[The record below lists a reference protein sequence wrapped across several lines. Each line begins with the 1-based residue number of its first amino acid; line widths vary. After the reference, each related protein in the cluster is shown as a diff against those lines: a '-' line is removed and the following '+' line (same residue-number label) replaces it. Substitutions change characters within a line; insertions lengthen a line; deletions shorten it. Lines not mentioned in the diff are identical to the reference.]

1 MTARRV
7 STFVAVGAAGFI
19 VQMSAAAVLLQAGIA
34 PVVATMLAIE
44 AAIVSNHVW
53 HRQWA
58 WRDRV
63 DGRSWLA
70 TLWRAHLGA
79 GGTSL
84 VVGIGT
90 VALLARHV
98 PPLLAQALAVAVC
111 AGVNYWLTD
120 RWIFSARESDCEKRS
135 RQMCSRERCSR
146 ERCSRRTLSGGLR
159 VGQSPTPTLSSDRP
173 PTLAAVLAVAGML
186 VAGAGPARADGPS
199 PHALASW
206 QRYVSAVE
214 RARAADDL
222 RAVPAWATDEDR
234 QGTLVRAAVSRGE
247 LHITRRA
254 IAIDVDNATLE
265 HWQGSLLLEG
275 VTLAQVSER
284 LRHPERYPQPA
295 DVLALEVSDRSDA
308 GHDLYLRLTRS
319 MLVSATYDTWHRVGH
334 QSRGPN
340 RVDSTSVATRIEEVQ
355 RPGTPSERRV
365 RLEESRDFLWRMQS
379 FWRFSAVPGG
389 VIVTCE
395 SMTLSRPVPLGLGL
409 VSRPIIT
416 RVARESM
423 TTALRAWQR
432 GWHAESARAAG
443 R

>member
-1 MTARRV
+1 MTARRI

-19 VQMSAAAVLLQAGIA
+19 VQMSAAAVLLQAGVA

-63 DGRSWLA
+63 GGRSWLA

-79 GGTSL
+79 GGSSL
-84 VVGIGT
+84 VAGTCT
-90 VALLARHV
+90 VALLSQHV
-98 PPLLAQALAVAVC
+98 TPLLAQALAVAAC

-120 RWIFSARESDCEKRS
+120 RWIFGARGKRGRETWRRGTSISAGCEG
-135 RQMCSRERCSR
+135 
-146 ERCSRRTLSGGLR
+146 CSRRRSWN
-159 VGQSPTPTLSSDRP
+159 V
-173 PTLAAVLAVAGML
+173 VAGLTVAGVL
-186 VAGAGPARADGPS
+186 VAGVGQAGADGPS
-199 PHALASW
+199 SQALAAW

-214 RARAADDL
+214 RARAADDSS
-222 RAVPAWATDEDR
+222 AVPAWATDDDR
-234 QGTLVRAAVSRGE
+234 QGTIVRAALSRGE

-254 IAIDVDNATLE
+254 IAVDVDDATLE

-275 VTLAQVSER
+275 VTLAQVLDR

-295 DVLALEVSDRSDA
+295 DVLALEVSGRGDT

-319 MLVSATYDTWHRVGH
+319 MLVSATFDTWHRVRH

-389 VIVTCE
+389 VVVTCE
-395 SMTLSRPVPLGLGL
+395 SMTLSRRVPLGLGL

-432 GWHAESARAAG
+432 GWPTASARAAG